1 MASDA
6 HRNEVAVKVSEN
18 VWFAAL
24 VGAVLLLAASACF
37 AATLGTPHQWLGSV
51 ANAVAVGV
59 GGTYLGTTIRRRRRR
74 RRRDDTR

>member
-1 MASDA
+1 MRLSALA
-6 HRNEVAVKVSEN
+6 RVEVLRS

-37 AATLGTPHQWLGSV
+37 AATLGTPHQWLGSI

-74 RRRDDTR
+74 RDDTR